1 MVLANLNTTNR
12 CKRTDRRRAALFL
25 RMLDNGQVVQMLH
38 GALGEHDQIKSLA
51 IVVRVVATKQCPFTI
66 EQCLDLI
73 DTTMSTKPK

>member
-1 MVLANLNTTNR
+1 
-12 CKRTDRRRAALFL
+12 
-25 RMLDNGQVVQMLH
+25 MLDNGQVVKMLH
-38 GALGEHDQIKSLA
+38 DALGEHDQIKALA